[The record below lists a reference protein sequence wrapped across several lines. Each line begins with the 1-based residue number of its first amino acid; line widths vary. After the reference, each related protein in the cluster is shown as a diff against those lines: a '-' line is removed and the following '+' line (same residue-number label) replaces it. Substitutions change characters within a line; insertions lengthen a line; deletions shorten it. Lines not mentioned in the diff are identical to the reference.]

1 MKLES
6 IGTMFLNLEIENID
20 EIQKAI
26 DKVKESLFE
35 LNNLGINYNI
45 NDCKQPKQVGNVETI
60 YEIDPGYS
68 ITEAGKT
75 AFRNGC
81 TYLSFNG
88 GIYKV
93 FEEGLEKVGKF
104 EKYW

>member
-45 NDCKQPKQVGNVETI
+45 NVCKQPRQVRNAKQFT
-60 YEIDPGYS
+60 
-68 ITEAGKT
+68 K
-75 AFRNGC
+75 
-81 TYLSFNG
+81 
-88 GIYKV
+88 
-93 FEEGLEKVGKF
+93 
-104 EKYW
+104 

>member
-45 NDCKQPKQVGNVETI
+45 NVCKQPRQVGNAKQFT
-60 YEIDPGYS
+60 
-68 ITEAGKT
+68 K
-75 AFRNGC
+75 
-81 TYLSFNG
+81 
-88 GIYKV
+88 
-93 FEEGLEKVGKF
+93 
-104 EKYW
+104 